1 MSVCQKPALQEFDRS
16 LCTIWVTNGI
26 ANSSYHLLCTLI
38 MSWFEGSHRPFQ
50 TLTYFPS
57 LTFWRGQRRLTCPL
71 FHRWEN
77 WDQNKDGE
85 FSTKVIQQADVLIV
99 QLLLLVD
106 SPEPIQRHTFK
117 YIFRWWL
124 PANWFLLFYL
134 SQTMFKTTQMYV
146 AKVTSSDHGTKRGMN
161 NCTCK
166 NKTY

>member
-1 MSVCQKPALQEFDRS
+1 MLVWKEICLCPYFPKESSFKICRKKSGSWILLHFHPGKWMSVCQKPALQEFDRRS

-71 FHRWEN
+71 FHRWKN

-117 YIFRWWL
+117 GIFRW
-124 PANWFLLFYL
+124 
-134 SQTMFKTTQMYV
+134 
-146 AKVTSSDHGTKRGMN
+146 
-161 NCTCK
+161 
-166 NKTY
+166 